1 MLLTTSIR
9 KFYCLPLILTL
20 AFTGLLS
27 GCGSSSSGSSDDDTP
42 APAALEL
49 DTNKIWFDFA
59 TGATGDRSKTVTLTT
74 NRSSDTSFSI
84 TDDGD
89 TPFII
94 SALPQLSYDTP
105 AEVEVTVT
113 ADTSLKAGES
123 LEEILTFSADGFAN
137 TTLSVN
143 ISADIHEIWV
153 SDSRDRSN
161 PRRLEGATLSGNA
174 YIFVAPNDDIDS
186 ATFYYDDELK
196 ANPPYQIELAIW
208 YDFERTIESDPA
220 LPANPFDTTNVAN
233 AGGNGPHNITVEII
247 NDGGVTKELSSD
259 FTISN

>member
-27 GCGSSSSGSSDDDTP
+27 GCGSSGSSSDNTP

-59 TGATGDRSKTVTLTT
+59 AGAAGSRTKTVTLTT

-84 TDDGD
+84 TDDGS
-89 TPFII
+89 TAFNI
-94 SALPQLSYDTP
+94 SALPKLSYDTP
-105 AEVEVTVT
+105 AEVDITVTV
-113 ADTSLKAGES
+113 DGSLPVGQS
-123 LEEILTFSADGFAN
+123 QEEILTFSANGFAN

-143 ISADIHEIWV
+143 ISTDIHEIMV

-161 PRRLEGATLSGNA
+161 PRPLEGEALTGNA
-174 YIFVAPNDDIDS
+174 YIFVAPNNDIDI
-186 ATFYYDDELK
+186 ANFYYDE
-196 ANPPYQIELAIW
+196 AIIGGTVYQKEVAIW
-208 YDFERTIESDPA
+208 YDFERTIESEPG
-220 LPANPFDTTNVAN
+220 LPANPFDTTAETPG
-233 AGGNGPHNITVEII
+233 AHYIIVEII
-247 NDGGVTKELSSD
+247 NNDGDTKEIRSD
-259 FTISN
+259 FTISI